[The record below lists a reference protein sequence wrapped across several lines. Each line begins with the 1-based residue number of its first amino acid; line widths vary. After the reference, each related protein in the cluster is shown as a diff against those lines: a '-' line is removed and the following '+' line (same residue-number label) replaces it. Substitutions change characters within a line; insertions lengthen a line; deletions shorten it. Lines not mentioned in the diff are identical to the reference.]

1 VLNNFKQKARS
12 LTGKRL
18 LSNFFSLSGI
28 QMASYILPLITVPY
42 LVRVLGGEKF
52 GLIAFAQAI
61 IQYFVI
67 FTDYGFGLSVT
78 KQIAEHK
85 EDKNRI
91 SEIFSS
97 VLMIKLLMLLV
108 SVILLSVFVFSFE
121 KFAKD
126 WQLYY
131 LTFGIVIGQ
140 AMFPVWY
147 FQGIEKMHIT
157 ALINIVPKVIFTI
170 SIFIFVTST
179 EDYLYVPL
187 INSLGFLLAGL
198 VSLWLANSR
207 FKVSFRL
214 PNFEQMTYQL
224 KEGWHI
230 FLGSISSN
238 FSMLNITFFL
248 GIMTN
253 PTMVG
258 YYAVV
263 EKIIRPLASLNRPVV
278 NSIFPHLSNTAKS
291 DPEKAY
297 TFSKKVSLLVSGIMF
312 AIGSI
317 LFIFSDQIVDFVF
330 GEQFHD
336 SSMVLKIMAFIPML
350 HSLIHIYAIPN
361 MIIYNFKKA
370 YSKIVFFGFLLSLLS
385 SYIFIKF
392 FTSEG
397 AAFAALLTDIVV
409 LTGMGLYLEKHL
421 KFKKRDENDN

>member
-1 VLNNFKQKARS
+1 MLNNFKQKICS
-12 LTGKRL
+12 STGKRL

-42 LVRVLGGEKF
+42 LVRVLGVEKF

-61 IQYFVI
+61 IRYFVL
-67 FTDYGFGLSVT
+67 FTDYGFGLSAT
-78 KQIAEHK
+78 KQIAEHR
-85 EDKNRI
+85 EDKKHI

-97 VLMIKLLMLLV
+97 VLMVKLLLLLV

-170 SIFIFVTST
+170 SIFIFVRST

-198 VSLWLANSR
+198 LSLWLAISR
-207 FKVSFRL
+207 FKVSFL
-214 PNFEQMTYQL
+214 FLNFEQMKYQL

-230 FLGSISSN
+230 FLGNISST
-238 FSMLNITFFL
+238 FSTLNITFLL

-258 YYAVV
+258 YYAAV
-263 EKIIRPLASLNRPVV
+263 EKIIRPLASLNSPVI
-278 NSIFPHLSNTAKS
+278 NSIFPHLFYTAKS
-291 DPEKAY
+291 DPEKAF
-297 TFSKKVSLLVSGIMF
+297 TFSKKISLLVSGIMF
-312 AIGSI
+312 AIGFV
-317 LFIFSDQIVDFVF
+317 LFIFSDQIVNIVF
-330 GEQFHD
+330 GEQFQD
-336 SSMVLKIMAFIPML
+336 SSMILKIMAFIPML
-350 HSLIHIYAIPN
+350 HSLIHIYMLPN
-361 MIIYNFKKA
+361 MIIHNFKKA
-370 YSKIVFFGFLLSLLS
+370 YSKILFFSFLLSLLS
-385 SYIFIKF
+385 SYVFIKF
-392 FTSEG
+392 FTSKG
-397 AAFAALLTDIVV
+397 AAFAALLTDIFV
-409 LTGMGLYLEKHL
+409 LTAMGLYLKKHL